1 MSGISLSVLP
11 KTGRVALK
19 EDWRGDL
26 LHSLV
31 WLVALPQGCER

>member
-19 EDWRGDL
+19 EGWRGDL
-26 LHSLV
+26 L
-31 WLVALPQGCER
+31 QGCER